1 MTTEQALIA
10 LLLTRVAELEQQ
22 VKYDRLTRALSQSAL
37 ISQLHSEDEVTVIAV
52 DVPGLGMTNVR
63 EGHDKGDRLLIE
75 VVMGLKSCV
84 RMTDCIYRRGGDEF
98 VMILPH
104 CYYFDADK
112 VESRVR
118 SLNIDLYLGVVSGQ
132 QQLSVLVQAA
142 FTQVEC
148 QKIRRKNGK
157 L

>member
-1 MTTEQALIA
+1 MTTEQTLIA

-22 VKYDRLTRALSQSAL
+22 IKYDRLTGALSQFAL
-37 ISQLHSEDEVTVIAV
+37 IEKLHTEDEVTVIAV
-52 DVPGLGMTNVR
+52 DVPGLGMTNVMK
-63 EGHDKGDRLLIE
+63 GHDEGDRLLIE
-75 VVMGLKSCV
+75 TVMALKSCV

-112 VESRVR
+112 VELRVR
-118 SLNIDLYLGVVSGQ
+118 SLSYDLYVGAVSGQ

-142 FTQVEC
+142 FSQVEC
-148 QKIRRKNGK
+148 QKIRRRNGK